1 MLLRKQIKQCMLDES
16 GATAIEY
23 GLIVALLF
31 LAMIG
36 SANLFA
42 DEAITM
48 WTTVSDTME
57 EASDDAGTEEAE
69 A

>member
-1 MLLRKQIKQCMLDES
+1 MLDES

-36 SANLFA
+36 SAQLFA
-42 DEAITM
+42 DEANTM
-48 WTTVSDTME
+48 WDIISGTMSDV
-57 EASDDAGTEEAE
+57 SDDANVEDA
-69 A
+69 

>member
-1 MLLRKQIKQCMLDES
+1 MSAYKKFKQCMLDES

-36 SANLFA
+36 SAQLFA
-42 DEAITM
+42 DEANTM
-48 WTTVSDTME
+48 WDIISGTMSDV
-57 EASDDAGTEEAE
+57 SDDANVEDA
-69 A
+69 